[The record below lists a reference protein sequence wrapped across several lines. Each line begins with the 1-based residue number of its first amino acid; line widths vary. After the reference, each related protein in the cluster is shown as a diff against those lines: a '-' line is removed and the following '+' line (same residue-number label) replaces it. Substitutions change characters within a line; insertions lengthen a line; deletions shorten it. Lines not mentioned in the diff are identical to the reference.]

1 MKGSIVLRTLFLAMV
16 GLIFL
21 SAITQAQD
29 LGPRAPQLA
38 PTRLSSTGDSITEA
52 FDAEL
57 PLANHWASWANGYQ
71 DFWTWLFGL
80 TDVNSHNRRIDRNFG
95 QEDRTNFIEAVS
107 GSDSFDFPGQAMQ
120 AVDHQASYV
129 TVFMGHNDICQNE
142 FADIP
147 TFEEYAAN
155 MRAGFEILRD
165 GLPAGATI
173 YVIGLVDIYQLWEV
187 AQDKKALGIID
198 CEVIWAFSLFD
209 IFPCGTMLNPLIG
222 DTGRGITRFFNFVYN
237 FVLQELVSE
246 MQRQDP
252 NHHWYFTWDVFAQ
265 GVPFEYFVSD
275 IDCFHPSAA
284 GQEDLAETT
293 WNAGPFSEFQN

>member
-1 MKGSIVLRTLFLAMV
+1 MKGSIVLRRLFLAIM

-80 TDVNSHNRRIDRNFG
+80 TDVNSHNQRIDRNFG

-120 AVDHQASYV
+120 AVDHPAVRVNFDTANIYYYNEGV
-129 TVFMGHNDICQNE
+129 DGMAEMATVMPYIGGIHLKDTDGGYKTWCF
-142 FADIP
+142 P
-147 TFEEYAAN
+147 TFGEGIVDF
-155 MRAGFEILRD
+155 RA
-165 GLPAGATI
+165 
-173 YVIGLVDIYQLWEV
+173 
-187 AQDKKALGIID
+187 
-198 CEVIWAFSLFD
+198 
-209 IFPCGTMLNPLIG
+209 
-222 DTGRGITRFFNFVYN
+222 
-237 FVLQELVSE
+237 
-246 MQRQDP
+246 
-252 NHHWYFTWDVFAQ
+252 VF
-265 GVPFEYFVSD
+265 
-275 IDCFHPSAA
+275 
-284 GQEDLAETT
+284 DLA
-293 WNAGPFSEFQN
+293 NANGFYGPFTMEIEGVQGENCDREATCKRVADSVAHLRRLGLEVTER